1 MAANEFLMDMA
12 GNCLQVALSLL
23 LEEKRQE
30 VDLEE
35 QVTELVEELLGPVGH
50 GRVGD
55 LVRLLDRVR
64 DDRPRGLLT
73 VPRTVATEASR
84 QLLQLEERVRERQ
97 RRYLAVVVTAFVVAG
112 GS

>member
-1 MAANEFLMDMA
+1 MDA
-12 GNCLQVALSLL
+12 PRSLLEIPLPLL
-23 LEEKRQE
+23 LEQERQE
-30 VDLEE
+30 VDLEQ
-35 QVTELVEELLGPVGH
+35 QVAELVEELLGPVGH

-73 VPRTVATEASR
+73 VPGAVAPQALR

-97 RRYLAVVVTAFVVAG
+97 LR
-112 GS
+112 